1 MTKWNKIGTKWE
13 MLSDAAPHLC
23 IKQTNMHDWIILL
36 VLGVMAISLAS
47 AGIVV
52 CCCRRMKREKN
63 RAIVHAL
70 HEQDCLARELER
82 ARIARQTLERLIGTN
97 PAEIPGDGKMP
108 LPSQSHPT
116 DTNPQGH
123 ACKR

>member
-13 MLSDAAPHLC
+13 MLSAAVPHLC
-23 IKQTNMHDWIILL
+23 IKRTNMHDWIILL
-36 VLGVMAISLAS
+36 VLGVTAISLAS

-70 HEQDCLARELER
+70 REQDCLAHELER
-82 ARIARQTLERLIGTN
+82 ARVAIQTLERLSGTK
-97 PAEIPGDGKMP
+97 PAEIPGDEKMP
-108 LPSQSHPT
+108 QPPQSRPT
-116 DTNPQGH
+116 AGNPQDH
-123 ACKR
+123 TCER